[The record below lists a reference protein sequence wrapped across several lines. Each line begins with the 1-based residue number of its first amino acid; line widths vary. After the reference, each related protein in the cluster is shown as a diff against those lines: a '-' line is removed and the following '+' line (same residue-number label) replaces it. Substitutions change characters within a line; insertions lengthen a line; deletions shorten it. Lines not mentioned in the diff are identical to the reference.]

1 MLRTCLL
8 AASLSLF
15 IALSGCAGSSSAPP
29 ASVTTPP
36 PATTPANPTPAIT
49 SITPAS
55 LLAGSPSQSLSI
67 IGSGFI
73 ASTVAQLNGTALA
86 TTYQSVTSVTA
97 VVPASAIAADGTEKI
112 TVSNPTP
119 GGGSSPAQ
127 NYTIAVPTPGIL
139 AISPQAVL
147 QGAATLIAV
156 SGTGFE
162 ANSVAQWNGAART
175 TTFTN
180 STSLQMALTAED
192 VQNFGMGQ
200 ISVVNPG
207 LPAAAPAPL
216 LVRPH
221 TPTIASFN
229 PASVAA
235 YTGSNLPRQIVIIGN
250 GFAAGA
256 TVQANGQPVA
266 VLSQT
271 FTSITVSIPAGY
283 FAVVGSIS
291 IVVTIP
297 SVPPVSSLPAML
309 VVTAPQAPVPATTWM
324 RELNYVPNDIAW
336 DAVHGKLLASMP
348 STDPANP
355 NTLLVID
362 PVAGAVSTT
371 VPAGHNPNLLSVSAG
386 ASYLWVGMDGD
397 SSVQRYLL
405 PGFQKDVSIAIP
417 KNQYGMAQ
425 FAISLETA
433 RVNPHLMAMV
443 PGQWEGGGG
452 NGVVAYDDAVARPNT
467 VPGFGNGVSFELD
480 WIQWGQQD
488 TALYGTQRGTGDEPG
503 GVIPMNVDASG
514 VTLSTGNDGKLA
526 GGGLLDAG
534 QYTYYNPGTGLIYAY
549 GLVADPLLFTQVGQ
563 FSVDTS
569 DFQCVGDQSLG
580 RYFCVTPTQ
589 LLVYDLYHYQLLE
602 RVNLSTPITQGLGRL
617 VRWGTS
623 GLAVIGKNSTSDST
637 GGGLFLIDGAAINPK
652 AAPDVP
658 VETAGTAVTPYPSL
672 ASLTPQSAPLG
683 SSDVTVTINGANF
696 TPGSAACLNCDILQ
710 PQTLSTTYV
719 SPTQLIAT
727 IPAAQLQTAGAF
739 SVTVYDQ
746 QSTFFTPGSLRFTVL
761 PAPTST
767 NIQALNLSGLA
778 MAWDATR
785 SLLYVGVAD
794 YDSVYPNGI
803 VSLDPSTATVTSAP
817 VVELSDP
824 YLLSMSAQDQYLYV
838 GYAGATEA
846 SQNYLPG
853 LAPVFSWS
861 LNKGLYGTFDQYYAV
876 DLKAAP
882 QSAASTAISLGP
894 LPATGRVF
902 DDSPGGV
909 AVFDNTQMR
918 PITAG
923 AWPQPGFGNVLA
935 WGKTDA
941 TLLGSQNQD
950 PAPSLDLV
958 YNVDA
963 DGVYLAQ
970 TVAANLTGAGDQ
982 IHSDFGTGLIYSDN
996 GNVADPA
1003 SGKIVGTFNASGL
1016 AVPDSSLNRVF
1027 FLSQSQPQ
1035 INTNSFTL
1043 VSFDQT
1049 TYAQVSTIPLN
1060 NLAGAPFAM
1069 VRWGA
1074 NGLAILTDINGQG
1087 GMLYLISDATFVT
1100 SAMHSPA
1107 NGSIKAAPTPE
1118 FQLRWK
1124 RLSRQEILQ
1133 RAQGKRTTRITSPR

>member
-8 AASLSLF
+8 AAFFGFFLV
-15 IALSGCAGSSSAPP
+15 LSGCAGSSSA
-29 ASVTTPP
+29 SQGGGTTPAP
-36 PATTPANPTPAIT
+36 PATTPANPTPVIA

-55 LLAGSPSQSLSI
+55 LLAGSPSQSLTI
-67 IGSGFI
+67 AGSGFI

-86 TTYQSVTSVTA
+86 TTYQSATSVTA

-112 TVSNPTP
+112 TVSNPAP
-119 GGGSSPAQ
+119 GGGSSLAQ
-127 NYTIAVPTPGIL
+127 NYSIAVPTPGIL
-139 AISPQAVL
+139 GISPQDVF
-147 QGAATLIAV
+147 QGAANQIAV
-156 SGTGFE
+156 TGTGFE
-162 ANSVAQWNGAART
+162 ANSVAQWNGAPRT

-180 STSLQMALTAED
+180 STSVQMALTAAD
-192 VQNFGMGQ
+192 VQNFGTGQ
-200 ISVVNPG
+200 ISVINPG

-221 TPTIASFN
+221 TPSVVSFN

-235 YTGSNLPRQIVIIGN
+235 YTGSSLPRQIVITGN
-250 GFAAGA
+250 GFVTGA
-256 TVQANGQPVA
+256 VVQANGQPIP

-271 FTSITVSIPAGY
+271 FTTITVSIPAGY
-283 FAVVGSIS
+283 FAVAGSLS

-297 SVPPVSSLPAML
+297 SVPPVSSPPAML
-309 VVTAPQAPVPATTWM
+309 PVTASQAPVPATTWV

-348 STDPANP
+348 STDPTNP
-355 NTLLVID
+355 NTLLVLD
-362 PVAGAVSTT
+362 PVAGTVSTT
-371 VPAGHNPNLLSVSAG
+371 VSTGHNPNLLSISAG
-386 ASYLWVGMDGD
+386 AAYLWVGMDGD

-417 KNQYGMAQ
+417 KNQYGMPQ
-425 FAISLETA
+425 YAISLETA

-452 NGVVAYDDAVARPNT
+452 NGVIAYDDAVARPNT

-514 VTLSTGNDGKLA
+514 VTLSTRIDGKLA

-534 QYTYYNPGTGLIYAY
+534 QYTYYNPGTGLIYANN
-549 GLVADPLLFTQVGQ
+549 LAADPLLFTQVGQ
-563 FSVDTS
+563 FSLDTS
-569 DFQCVGDQSLG
+569 DYQCVGDQSVG

-602 RVNLSTPITQGLGRL
+602 RVNLSTQITQGLGRV

-623 GLAVIGKNSTSDST
+623 GLAVIGKNSPVDGS

-652 AAPDVP
+652 VAPDV
-658 VETAGTAVTPYPSL
+658 TTGTAVTPYPSL

-696 TPGSAACLNCDILQ
+696 TPSSAACLNCYILQ

-727 IPAAQLQTAGAF
+727 IPAAQLQTAGSF
-739 SVTVYDQ
+739 SIFVYDQ
-746 QSTFFTPGSLRFTVL
+746 QSTFVTPGSLRFTVL
-761 PAPTST
+761 PTPTTT

-794 YDSVYPNGI
+794 SDGVYPNGI
-803 VSLDPSTATVTSAP
+803 ISLDPSTATVTSAP
-817 VVELSDP
+817 VVNFSDP

-853 LAPVFSWS
+853 LAPAFSWS
-861 LNKGLYGTFDQYYAV
+861 LNKGLYSTFDQYYAV

-882 QSAASTAISLGP
+882 QSDATTAISLGP
-894 LPATGRVF
+894 LPITTGAF

-909 AVFDNTQMR
+909 AVFDNTRMR
-918 PITAG
+918 PITVG

-941 TLLGSQNQD
+941 TLLGSQNQE
-950 PAPSLDLV
+950 PAPSQDLA
-958 YNVDA
+958 YNVDG

-970 TVAANLTGAGDQ
+970 TVAANLTGRGDQ
-982 IHSDFGTGLIYSDN
+982 IHSDFGTGLVYSDN

-1016 AVPDSSLNRVF
+1016 AAPDSSLNRVF
-1027 FLSQSQPQ
+1027 FLSQSQSQ
-1035 INTNSFTL
+1035 TNTNSFTL

-1049 TYAQVSTIPLN
+1049 TYAQVSTIALS
-1060 NLAGAPFAM
+1060 NLAGAPFSM

-1087 GMLYLISDATFVT
+1087 GMLYLISDAGFV
-1100 SAMHSPA
+1100 SAAVNPPA
-1107 NGSIKAAPTPE
+1107 NGSIKTAPSSE

-1133 RAQGKRTTRITSPR
+1133 RAHGVRAARTTSPQ